1 MFHHQYYLNP
11 LSFSPVLWV
20 DFADASTVTTSGG
33 NITNLSDKSPSAL
46 SFLQIVGTKRPAYIT
61 AGLNGLNL
69 ARFDGTNDELVGAF
83 SSNLLRNVSGSTI
96 YVVRALS
103 APPVTGRVMLN
114 ILTNTSDVRA
124 NIRFSTSAFSAISGR
139 TLDADAQSNADG
151 SVASSSGAYA
161 VHTGLFDYAN
171 TDMFVYVNGGLEASN
186 TSFGT
191 ATVTS
196 NTTSAG
202 TSIGSSYGSRYFNGD
217 ICEILVFHSAHNNAT
232 RYAITQ
238 YLRTKWG
245 I

>member
-11 LSFSPVLWV
+11 LSFNPVLWI

-33 NITNLSDKSPSAL
+33 NITNLIDKSPSGL
-46 SFLQIVGTKRPAYIT
+46 SFSQGIAAERPAYIT

-69 ARFDGTNDELVGAF
+69 ARFDGINDQLVGAF

-103 APPVTGRVMLN
+103 APAVTGRVAFL
-114 ILTNTSDVRA
+114 ILTSTSVVRA
-124 NIRFSTSAFSAISGR
+124 TIRLNVSSMSGISGR
-139 TLDADAQSNADG
+139 VLDGDAQSNQNGTTVCAPG
-151 SVASSSGAYA
+151 VYGVQAG
-161 VHTGLFDYAN
+161 VFDYAN
-171 TDMFVYVNGGLEASN
+171 NSMSVYLDGIVDGTDP
-186 TSFGT
+186 SFGT

-196 NTTSAG
+196 NTVSAG
-202 TSIGSSYGSRYFNGD
+202 SAIGSSYGILYFNGD
-217 ICEILVFHSAHNNAT
+217 ICEILVFHTAHNNAT